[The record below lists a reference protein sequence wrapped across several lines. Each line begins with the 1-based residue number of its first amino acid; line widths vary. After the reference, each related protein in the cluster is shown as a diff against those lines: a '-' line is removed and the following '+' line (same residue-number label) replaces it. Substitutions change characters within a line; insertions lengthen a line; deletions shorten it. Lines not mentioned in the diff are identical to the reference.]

1 MWLAS
6 WIGLVNHSE
15 EVSVFI
21 HWLERELRWLLQ
33 MRCPVLTWG
42 RMCSAQLK
50 CASVVYIP
58 TVQWTNLNSSLTV
71 SVILTHKCSAALAVV
86 LTLMVLQT
94 VSPSP
99 AQLFCIPVCSITPCC
114 TLTWD
119 VCSLTLLKTIRK
131 SHSSIFFHL
140 VFIHPGH
147 QTICLGLCRTKN
159 KDDQRSRVL
168 RKCFTA
174 GYLFPWFNIEFTIH
188 YIFKVLHVVLPFL
201 C

>member
-119 VCSLTLLKTIRK
+119 VCSLTAKNYHKK
-131 SHSSIFFHL
+131 SFFN
-140 VFIHPGH
+140 FFSPCFHPS
-147 QTICLGLCRTKN
+147 
-159 KDDQRSRVL
+159 RSPN
-168 RKCFTA
+168 
-174 GYLFPWFNIEFTIH
+174 YLFRFVQDREQRWPEVSCP
-188 YIFKVLHVVLPFL
+188 KEVLYPRLSFPLV
-201 C
+201 